1 MGMSMCWIMRKNR
14 TSPLMENGIYTII
27 SRTSCFLEKDGFLY
41 FGSSSD
47 GLVYR
52 FFKETNDAISYN
64 DDGAAINAYWKS
76 KPLTFEAE
84 ERYKLIDCIYIG
96 LKPSG
101 ATSVDVSYETDKRK
115 RDITTDNQLKFNLFD
130 FNNFDFANLTFHY
143 SPFPQEFKLKSKR
156 KKITHFQLTITNNQL
171 NQSLTVLSLVIKYT
185 YQNFIK

>member
-1 MGMSMCWIMRKNR
+1 
-14 TSPLMENGIYTII
+14 LNGNVYVLDYGQKTDVTPYGKWYLYDNIP
-27 SRTSCFLEKDGFLY
+27 TSCFLEKDGFLY

-52 FFKETNDAISYN
+52 FFKETNDAASYN

-101 ATSVDVSYETDKRK
+101 ATSIDVSYETDKRK
-115 RDITTDNQLKFNLFD
+115 RDV
-130 FNNFDFANLTFHY
+130 NNRQ
-143 SPFPQEFKLKSKR
+143 SI
-156 KKITHFQLTITNNQL
+156 KI
-171 NQSLTVLSLVIKYT
+171 
-185 YQNFIK
+185 